1 VLDNCEHVVEA
12 TARLAEAVLTR
23 CPDIAVLATSREVLG
38 VPGGTAFPTVPAAVA
53 AAVAIQ
59 VGRHRISSGPT
70 EAINLLIKKIKRTR
84 LPQLRQLPASP
95 AALLRHRL
103 GHSPEPRRSEVG
115 YHASLRR
122 DSLALPVVDQ

>member
-1 VLDNCEHVVEA
+1 MASTPASPRPPELGLCEHLRARRLLLVLDNCEHVVEA
-12 TARLAEAVLTR
+12 TVRLAEAVLTR

-70 EAINLLIKKIKRTR
+70 EAINLLIKKIERTR
-84 LPQLRQLPASP
+84 LPQLR
-95 AALLRHRL
+95 
-103 GHSPEPRRSEVG
+103 
-115 YHASLRR
+115 
-122 DSLALPVVDQ
+122 